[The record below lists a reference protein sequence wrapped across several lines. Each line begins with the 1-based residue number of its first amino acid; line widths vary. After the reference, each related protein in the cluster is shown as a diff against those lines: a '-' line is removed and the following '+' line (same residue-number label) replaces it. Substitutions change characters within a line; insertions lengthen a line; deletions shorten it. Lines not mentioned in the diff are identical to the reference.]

1 MNNKNTVNYLSDTLK
16 VLEKQQKIL
25 EDQLIAQ
32 KNLEQLIPENLESNL
47 NALDKFFPK
56 LYNKFKNYH
65 LRSEYKLTCNE
76 NRQPNILFPDG
87 HYLYGSTPFDECSK
101 QVEELLNNLSFSIN
115 TQGITDEEN
124 PFCQLH
130 FYYKNKLYSQVKSLC
145 NKSKSELHDKKR
157 RTATSTP
164 LLIMLGL
171 GLGYQ
176 LAFLY
181 EKFTPINTY
190 IIEPDTDIFYLS
202 LCVFDYL
209 PLFEYISEKHLG
221 IKFIFMDDPESIM
234 LDLDNY
240 CSSYGMNLAVKTF
253 YQHYTSDK
261 LTEIKNRLQRDM
273 SSVLIKNGFFDD
285 ILHGMCHSARN
296 LISKTKI
303 LTDYKL
309 PEYLKK
315 IPVLVIGCGSS
326 LDTELDLIKRINDRV
341 CIIACGTALTALIRY
356 GIKVDIYV
364 AIERTETVRDALLSI
379 ENKNVFNEILCIA
392 PDVVHPSVLNLFKH
406 KIIAFKANEV
416 MYYSLALLGK
426 IKVPNKYCC
435 LNYCNPLVSNMGAFI
450 AFYLGFHEIYFVG
463 IDNGSAKS
471 ESHSKFSYYY
481 DESGNMKKDAE
492 NMILNKLP
500 LDYPGNFRS
509 EIKTNTLFKIS
520 IRVFEDLISDNKKC
534 ANFYNA
540 SDGAKIEGS
549 ESKHLSDVNWEKY
562 DSFDHNELRDIIE
575 HQKAEK
581 IEVNQHDF
589 NAILKCE
596 RYNEIADL
604 LIDDL
609 KHLPENSE
617 EIVLRLEAH
626 FDYLNNLRKEGLV
639 VGSLALYG
647 SLALMYAGLITA
659 IYCSDY
665 QESELET
672 IINTITDFITE
683 TKKYYPLTYKYDY
696 DFIKNNIKR

>member
-1 MNNKNTVNYLSDTLK
+1 MNNQNTVNYLSDTLK

-202 LCVFDYL
+202 LCVFDYAS
-209 PLFEYISEKHLG
+209 LFQYISEKHLG
-221 IKFIFMDDPESIM
+221 IKFIFMDDPESII

-253 YQHYTSDK
+253 YQHYASDK
-261 LTEIKNRLQRDM
+261 LTKIKNRIQRDM
-273 SSVLIKNGFFDD
+273 SSISIKNGFFDD
-285 ILHGMCHSARN
+285 ILIGMCNSSRN

-303 LTDYKL
+303 LTDYQL
-309 PEYLKK
+309 PEHLKK
-315 IPVLVIGCGSS
+315 IPVLVIGSGPS
-326 LDTELDLIKRINDRV
+326 LDAELDLIKRINEKV
-341 CIIACGTALTALIRY
+341 CIIVCGTALTALIKY
-356 GIKVDIYV
+356 GIKVDVYV

-379 ENKNVFNEILCIA
+379 EDKTVFNDILCIA

-450 AFYLGFHEIYFVG
+450 AFYLGFHDIYFVG
-463 IDNGSAKS
+463 IDNGSAQND
-471 ESHSKFSYYY
+471 SHSKFSYYY
-481 DESGNMKKDAE
+481 DKNGIIKKEAE

-500 LDYPGNFRS
+500 LSFPGNFRT
-509 EIKTNTLFKIS
+509 EIKTNSLFKIS

-549 ESKHLSDVNWEKY
+549 ESKHLSDVNWKKY
-562 DSFDHNELRDIIE
+562 DSFDHNELRNVIE
-575 HQKAEK
+575 HQKAEN

-589 NAILKCE
+589 NAILKSE
-596 RYNEIADL
+596 RYNEVADL
-604 LIDDL
+604 LIKDL
-609 KHLPENSE
+609 KHLPENNA

-639 VGSLALYG
+639 VGSHALYG

-683 TKKYYPLTYKYDY
+683 TKKYYPFTYKYDY

>member
-1 MNNKNTVNYLSDTLK
+1 
-16 VLEKQQKIL
+16 
-25 EDQLIAQ
+25 
-32 KNLEQLIPENLESNL
+32 
-47 NALDKFFPK
+47 
-56 LYNKFKNYH
+56 
-65 LRSEYKLTCNE
+65 
-76 NRQPNILFPDG
+76 
-87 HYLYGSTPFDECSK
+87 
-101 QVEELLNNLSFSIN
+101 
-115 TQGITDEEN
+115 
-124 PFCQLH
+124 
-130 FYYKNKLYSQVKSLC
+130 
-145 NKSKSELHDKKR
+145 
-157 RTATSTP
+157 
-164 LLIMLGL
+164 
-171 GLGYQ
+171 
-176 LAFLY
+176 
-181 EKFTPINTY
+181 
-190 IIEPDTDIFYLS
+190 
-202 LCVFDYL
+202 
-209 PLFEYISEKHLG
+209 
-221 IKFIFMDDPESIM
+221 
-234 LDLDNY
+234 
-240 CSSYGMNLAVKTF
+240 
-253 YQHYTSDK
+253 
-261 LTEIKNRLQRDM
+261 
-273 SSVLIKNGFFDD
+273 
-285 ILHGMCHSARN
+285 
-296 LISKTKI
+296 
-303 LTDYKL
+303 
-309 PEYLKK
+309 
-315 IPVLVIGCGSS
+315 
-326 LDTELDLIKRINDRV
+326 
-341 CIIACGTALTALIRY
+341 
-356 GIKVDIYV
+356 
-364 AIERTETVRDALLSI
+364 
-379 ENKNVFNEILCIA
+379 
-392 PDVVHPSVLNLFKH
+392 
-406 KIIAFKANEV
+406 
-416 MYYSLALLGK
+416 
-426 IKVPNKYCC
+426 
-435 LNYCNPLVSNMGAFI
+435 
-450 AFYLGFHEIYFVG
+450 
-463 IDNGSAKS
+463 
-471 ESHSKFSYYY
+471 
-481 DESGNMKKDAE
+481 MKKDAE

-509 EIKTNTLFKIS
+509 EIKTNSLFKIS

-683 TKKYYPLTYKYDY
+683 TKKYYPLTYKFDY

>member
-1 MNNKNTVNYLSDTLK
+1 
-16 VLEKQQKIL
+16 
-25 EDQLIAQ
+25 
-32 KNLEQLIPENLESNL
+32 
-47 NALDKFFPK
+47 
-56 LYNKFKNYH
+56 
-65 LRSEYKLTCNE
+65 
-76 NRQPNILFPDG
+76 
-87 HYLYGSTPFDECSK
+87 
-101 QVEELLNNLSFSIN
+101 
-115 TQGITDEEN
+115 
-124 PFCQLH
+124 
-130 FYYKNKLYSQVKSLC
+130 
-145 NKSKSELHDKKR
+145 
-157 RTATSTP
+157 
-164 LLIMLGL
+164 
-171 GLGYQ
+171 
-176 LAFLY
+176 
-181 EKFTPINTY
+181 
-190 IIEPDTDIFYLS
+190 
-202 LCVFDYL
+202 
-209 PLFEYISEKHLG
+209 
-221 IKFIFMDDPESIM
+221 MDDPESIM

-364 AIERTETVRDALLSI
+364 AIERTETVCDALLSI
-379 ENKNVFNEILCIA
+379 ENKTVFNEILCIA

-416 MYYSLALLGK
+416 MYQMLALFGK
-426 IKVPNKYCC
+426 IKVKNNLCC
-435 LNYCNPLVSNMGAFI
+435 LNHCNPLVSNMGAFI

-481 DESGNMKKDAE
+481 DESGNIKKDVE

-509 EIKTNTLFKIS
+509 EIKTNSLFKIS
-520 IRVFEDLISDNKKC
+520 IRVFEDLISDHKKLVH
-534 ANFYNA
+534 FYNA
-540 SDGAKIEGS
+540 SDGAKIEGA
-549 ESKHLSDVNWEKY
+549 ESIHLSNVNWDKY
-562 DSFDHNELRDIIE
+562 NSFDHNELRDVIV
-575 HQKAEK
+575 HKKTAN
-581 IEVNQHDF
+581 IEVNQQEF
-589 NAILKCE
+589 NTMLKCR
-596 RYNEIADL
+596 RYNEVANL

-609 KHLPENSE
+609 RHLPKNNA

-626 FDYLNNLRKEGLV
+626 FDYLNELKKEGLV
-639 VGSLALYG
+639 AGSTALYG

-659 IYCSDY
+659 IYCSEY
-665 QESELET
+665 QNSELET

-683 TKKYYPLTYKYDY
+683 TKKYYPLTFEYDY